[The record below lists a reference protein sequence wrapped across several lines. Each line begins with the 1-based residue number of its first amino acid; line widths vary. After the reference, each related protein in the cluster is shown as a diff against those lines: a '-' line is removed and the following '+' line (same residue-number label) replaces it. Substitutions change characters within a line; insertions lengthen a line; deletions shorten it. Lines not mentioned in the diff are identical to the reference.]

1 MSSEYIICRHPDH
14 GALAE
19 IFKKEEA
26 EKVFK
31 IDESYE
37 VLFTAPSKDEA
48 IRFLSAALEDLPRYT
63 PNDIRKAILAASS
76 AGEKL

>member
-26 EKVFK
+26 ARAFQRE
-31 IDESYE
+31 EGYE
-37 VLFTAPSKDEA
+37 VLYIADSRAEA
-48 IRFLSAALEDLPRYT
+48 IEYLSEALENLPRYT
-63 PNDIRKAILAASS
+63 PNDIREAIANMADRLM
-76 AGEKL
+76 